1 MLTMNAACK
10 IWRTQ
15 VHKSQSEKEYKN
27 FQNFIK
33 LNLLKFRL
41 MKKNFSH
48 SGFVFSKWLIFSWSN
63 QHLRLCWHILWWGTE
78 VCWQGDLAARLCPQ
92 TRRTWRFLEWES
104 QMGPSWSCRLWSM
117 WSFLGR
123 KPSNLLLSCWL
134 TRNVTQHSQLQAL
147 SHRWCHPHITERPR
161 SVTITLLHCLLWISW
176 CCHFA
181 QYLPYGAME

>member
-33 LNLLKFRL
+33 LNLLKFQL

-48 SGFVFSKWLIFSWSN
+48 SGCVFSKWFIFSWSN
-63 QHLRLCWHILWWGTE
+63 QHLWLCWHILWWGTE

-92 TRRTWRFLEWES
+92 TWRTWRFLEWES

-123 KPSNLLLSCWL
+123 KPSVSCLAVGSQGMSPNIPSCKLCL
-134 TRNVTQHSQLQAL
+134 TDGATPILQ
-147 SHRWCHPHITERPR
+147 RGPGVW
-161 SVTITLLHCLLWISW
+161 
-176 CCHFA
+176 
-181 QYLPYGAME
+181 Q